1 MEEYKAEKKTAE
13 MKISGMIC
21 ASCSATIENA
31 LRGIDGVSQANVNLG
46 TETASIEYNPVKTK
60 LTDLELAVEDAG
72 YGVLKERVALKVG
85 GMVCATCVST
95 VEDALRDLE
104 GVSDVNVNP
113 C

>member
-1 MEEYKAEKKTAE
+1 MEENKAEKKTAE

-31 LRGIDGVSQANVNLG
+31 LRGIDGISQANVNLG

-85 GMVCATCVST
+85 RDG
-95 VEDALRDLE
+95 LRNLRFH
-104 GVSDVNVNP
+104 GRRRPSRLGRRI
-113 C
+113 